1 MRRLLWLLAR
11 YTSQAVDRV
20 LDAAWDRALDAVE
33 RLNARRVRSGQDLDD

>member
-20 LDAAWDRALDAVE
+20 LDAAWERGLDAVE
-33 RLNARRVRSGQDLDD
+33 RLNAGRVRAGQELDE

>member
-11 YTSQAVDRV
+11 YAGQAVDRV

-33 RLNARRVRSGQDLDD
+33 RLNARRVRSSQELDE

>member
-11 YTSQAVDRV
+11 YTGQAGDRV

-33 RLNARRVRSGQDLDD
+33 RLNARRVRSSQELDE

>member
-11 YTSQAVDRV
+11 YTSQATGRV

-33 RLNARRVRSGQDLDD
+33 RLNAERVRAGQELDD